1 MDELMPDGL
10 EKELLNKRNLPITA
24 LGLVKMRPD
33 LTANQDTAK
42 KMLQRSPVTDIK
54 TLAAVMPDLSR
65 ATIFVATF
73 KAGGT
78 RKTKHEH
85 LFLPEVAIAQY
96 DGIVGGM
103 PSKSDIEKL
112 LVAGWGHVDELEIS
126 FWGGASG
133 AH

>member
-1 MDELMPDGL
+1 MPDGL

-42 KMLQRSPVTDIK
+42 KMLQRSPVTNIK
-54 TLAAVMPDLSR
+54 TLAAVMPDLSP

-73 KAGGT
+73 KAGDT
-78 RKTKHEH
+78 RRTKHEH
-85 LFLPEVAIAQY
+85 LFLPEIAISEH

-103 PSKSDIEKL
+103 PSKSDIENF
-112 LVAGWGHVDELEIS
+112 LVAGWGDVDDLEIS

-133 AH
+133 VH